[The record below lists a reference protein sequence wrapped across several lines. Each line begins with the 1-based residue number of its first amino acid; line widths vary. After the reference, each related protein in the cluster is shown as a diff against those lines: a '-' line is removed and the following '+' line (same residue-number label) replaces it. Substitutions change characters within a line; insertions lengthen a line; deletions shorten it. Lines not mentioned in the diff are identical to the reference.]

1 MSSIHVE
8 VHLPGGRR
16 VHVGDLDLQLNTGGA
31 LIGSMFRYDAGYL
44 RTHGAYAL
52 CPELPLT
59 PGPIPSAGDRPMFGA
74 FADCQ
79 PDQWGRT
86 LLFHAERHSARA
98 DRREPVRLNEKD
110 FLLGVQDDTRLGAL
124 RLSLDAGETFEAP
137 PRVDVP
143 ELVEL
148 PSLTEAAEAVAD
160 HRTSGQD
167 LRLLVAAG
175 TSMGGARPKV
185 TVRDADGELW
195 MAKLPM
201 RTDRWDVQAWEY
213 LTLRLASRAGIE
225 VPVARLH
232 RVDGDR
238 GRHSILLTRR
248 FDRLGDGRL
257 GYLSAES
264 LVQKAFFETI
274 DYRTLA
280 ETLADHSGRPSA
292 DGHDLF
298 RRVAFTLLVRNVD
311 DHMKNH
317 GFLRRTEGWAL
328 APLFDVN
335 PDPFS
340 VAESTP
346 LRPMGN
352 RIDREVRVLLET
364 CGSYG
369 LRPDDARK
377 VVAEVSAATAG
388 WADLARDLGLPDGE
402 ISLMAEAFENPNR
415 TEASGLAA

>member
-1 MSSIHVE
+1 MPIHVE

-16 VHVGDLDLQLNTGGA
+16 VPVGDLDLHLNTGGA
-31 LIGSMFRYDAGYL
+31 LVGSTFRYDSAYL

-59 PGPIPSAGDRPMFGA
+59 PGPIPAAGDRPMFGA

-79 PDQWGRT
+79 PDQWGRS
-86 LLFHAERHSARA
+86 LLFHAGRSIAREQ
-98 DRREPVRLNEKD
+98 DRSSVRLTEKD
-110 FLLGVQDDTRLGAL
+110 FLLGVQDETRLGAL
-124 RLSLDAGETFEAP
+124 RLSLDGGETFEAP
-137 PRVDVP
+137 ARAEVP
-143 ELVEL
+143 ELVDL
-148 PSLTEAAEAVAD
+148 PSLASAAEAVAE
-160 HRTSGQD
+160 HRTSDSD

-185 TVRDADGELW
+185 TVRDGDGELW
-195 MAKLPM
+195 MAKLPL

-248 FDRLGDGRL
+248 FDRLGGGRI

-280 ETLADHSGRPSA
+280 ETLADHSGRPAA

-317 GFLRRTEGWAL
+317 GFLRRTEGWSL

-340 VAESTP
+340 VSESTP

-369 LRPDDARK
+369 LRPEDARQ
-377 VVAEVSAATAG
+377 VVAEVSAATSG
-388 WADLARDLGLPDGE
+388 WRDLARDMNLPEGE

-415 TEASGLAA
+415 SEARGLAA

>member
-1 MSSIHVE
+1 MAIRVE
-8 VHLPGGRR
+8 VHLPGGRQ
-16 VHVGDLDLQLNTGGA
+16 VHAGELDLHLNTGGA
-31 LIGSMFRYDAGYL
+31 LVGSTFRYDDAYL
-44 RTHGAYAL
+44 RAPGAYAL

-59 PGPIPSAGDRPMFGA
+59 PGPIPSAGDRPMFGT

-86 LLFHAERHSARA
+86 LLFHAERNSARA
-98 DRREPVRLNEKD
+98 QDRASVRLTEKD
-110 FLLGVQDDTRLGAL
+110 FLLGVQDETRLGAL
-124 RLSLDAGETFEAP
+124 RLSLDGGETYLAP
-137 PRVDVP
+137 PRADVP

-148 PSLTEAAEAVAD
+148 PSLTEAADAVAE
-160 HRTSGQD
+160 HRGSDQD

-185 TVRDADGELW
+185 TVRDADDELW
-195 MAKLPM
+195 MAKLPL

-225 VPVARLH
+225 IPVARLH
-232 RVDGDR
+232 RVDGAN

-248 FDRLGDGRL
+248 FDRLPAGGRI
-257 GYLSAES
+257 GFLSAES

-311 DHMKNH
+311 DHLKNH
-317 GFLRRTEGWAL
+317 GFLRRNDGWSM

-352 RIDREVRVLLET
+352 QIDREVRVLLET

-369 LRPDDARK
+369 LRPEDARQ

-388 WADLARDLGLPDGE
+388 WADLARDLSLPEGE

-415 TEASGLAA
+415 SEAQGLAA